1 MPTFRYEI
9 SLGRKSGAVI
19 CGVDEA
25 GRGPL
30 AGPVVACAAILPL
43 AGISTRLLGALDDSK
58 RLSAAVREAIA
69 TKLRVKAIWALGEA
83 SVEEI
88 DRFNILR
95 ATFMAMRRAFES
107 LPVQPEQALIDGNM
121 KPGLPCAETTVV
133 EGDHLSYSI
142 AAASILAKVAREVR
156 HPGVEAPRAA
166 HCGVQKHER
175 VALTPWIRVIVY
187 HIPQREAVTRC
198 KTLHTRVHS
207 LPFIFRRPT

>member
-9 SLGRKSGAVI
+9 ALGRKSGAVI

-43 AGISTRLLGALDDSK
+43 AGISTRLLGALEDSK
-58 RLSAAVREAIA
+58 RLTAEVREAVA
-69 TKLRVKAIWALGEA
+69 EKLRAKAIYALGSA

-107 LPVQPEQALIDGNM
+107 LPVQPAHAIIDGNL
-121 KPGLPCAETTVV
+121 KPGLPCAETTII

-142 AAASILAKVAREVR
+142 AAASILAKVARDKMMRELAQEHSR
-156 HPGVEAPRAA
+156 YGWDHNMGYGTREHLAA
-166 HCGVQKHER
+166 IDTYG
-175 VALTPWIRVIVY
+175 LTPHHRTSFRPVY
-187 HIPQREAVTRC
+187 EQ
-198 KTLHTRVHS
+198 LS
-207 LPFIFRRPT
+207 LID

>member
-1 MPTFRYEI
+1 MPTFRHEI

-43 AGISTRLLGALDDSK
+43 GGLSTRLLGALDDSK
-58 RLSAAVREAIA
+58 RLSPEVREEIA
-69 TKLRVKAIWALGEA
+69 VKLRVKAIWALGEA

-107 LPVQPEQALIDGNM
+107 LPVLPSHALVDGNM
-121 KPGLPCAETTVV
+121 KPGLPCAETTVI

-142 AAASILAKVAREVR
+142 AAASILAKVARDKMMRELHCD
-156 HPGVEAPRAA
+156 HPRYGWEHNAGYGTAEHRAA
-166 HCGVQKHER
+166 IEAYG
-175 VALTPWIRVIVY
+175 LTPHHRVSFKPVY
-187 HIPQREAVTRC
+187 EQL
-198 KTLHTRVHS
+198 TL
-207 LPFIFRRPT
+207 ID

>member
-43 AGISTRLLGALDDSK
+43 EGISTRLLGALDDSK
-58 RLSAAVREAIA
+58 RLTAAVREALAI
-69 TKLRVKAIWALGEA
+69 KLRVKAIYALGEA

-107 LPVQPEQALIDGNM
+107 LPLQPQHAIIDGNM
-121 KPGLPCAETTVV
+121 KPGLPIPETTVV
-133 EGDHLSYSI
+133 EGDHLCYSI
-142 AAASILAKVAREVR
+142 AAASILAKVARDKMMRELALEHSRYGWERNVGYGTKE
-156 HPGVEAPRAA
+156 HLAAIEA
-166 HCGVQKHER
+166 HG
-175 VALTPWIRVIVY
+175 LTPHHRVSFKPVY
-187 HIPQREAVTRC
+187 EQ
-198 KTLHTRVHS
+198 LS
-207 LPFIFRRPT
+207 LID

>member
-1 MPTFRYEI
+1 MPTFRHEI

-43 AGISTRLLGALDDSK
+43 TGLSTRLLGALDDSK
-58 RLSAAVREAIA
+58 RLTAEVREAVAI
-69 TKLRVKAIWALGEA
+69 KLRAKAVYALGEA

-95 ATFMAMRRAFES
+95 ATFMAMRRAFEK
-107 LPVQPEQALIDGNM
+107 LPLQPQHAIIDGNM
-121 KPGLPCAETTVV
+121 KPGLPIAETTIV

-142 AAASILAKVAREVR
+142 AAASILAKVARDKMMRELALEHSRYGWERNVGYGTPE
-156 HPGVEAPRAA
+156 HLAAIEA
-166 HCGVQKHER
+166 HG
-175 VALTPWIRVIVY
+175 LTPHHRVSFRPVY
-187 HIPQREAVTRC
+187 EQ
-198 KTLHTRVHS
+198 LS
-207 LPFIFRRPT
+207 LID

>member
-9 SLGRKSGAVI
+9 QLGRKSGAVI

-43 AGISTRLLGALDDSK
+43 AGLSTRLLGALEDSK
-58 RLSAAVREAIA
+58 RLTAEVREAVAI
-69 TKLRVKAIWALGEA
+69 KLRVKAIYALGQA

-107 LPVQPEQALIDGNM
+107 LPVQPEHAIIDGNM

-142 AAASILAKVAREVR
+142 AAASILAKVARDKMMRELALEHSR
-156 HPGVEAPRAA
+156 YGW
-166 HCGVQKHER
+166 ER
-175 VALTPWIRVIVY
+175 NVGYGTREHLTAIETHGLTPHHRVSFRPVY
-187 HIPQREAVTRC
+187 EQ
-198 KTLHTRVHS
+198 LS
-207 LPFIFRRPT
+207 LIN